1 MKNGPKKR
9 KLVLLAVTVLVLAAA
24 AGFVF
29 RPRLFPKTSGDQ
41 QTDSKAPDRI
51 YTAKKG
57 ELILGVMLTGS
68 VNAKTKHKL
77 AMEAPWGTKL
87 VKVVDENKEVKA
99 GEIVAE
105 YETYDLVL
113 RIDDLKVS
121 LDNRRKD
128 LEIAMDELAILIS
141 TNEADIRTAR
151 DNVSDAEAAYS
162 KYWRLEGPRDRDE
175 QQLKVDVLAFKYAG
189 NGVRR
194 NRYHLFLVVRRQ
206 NDRQH
211 YAFPPLRR

>member
-9 KLVLLAVTVLVLAAA
+9 KLVLLAVTVLVLAAT

-29 RPRLFPKTSGDQ
+29 RPRLFPKTSGDR

-87 VKVVDENKEVKA
+87 E
-99 GEIVAE
+99 
-105 YETYDLVL
+105 
-113 RIDDLKVS
+113 S
-121 LDNRRKD
+121 RR
-128 LEIAMDELAILIS
+128 
-141 TNEADIRTAR
+141 
-151 DNVSDAEAAYS
+151 
-162 KYWRLEGPRDRDE
+162 
-175 QQLKVDVLAFKYAG
+175 
-189 NGVRR
+189 
-194 NRYHLFLVVRRQ
+194 
-206 NDRQH
+206 
-211 YAFPPLRR
+211 

>member
-9 KLVLLAVTVLVLAAA
+9 KLILLALTVLVLAAV

-29 RPRLFPKTSGDQ
+29 RPRLFQKTSGEQ
-41 QTDSKAPDRI
+41 QSDSKAPDRI

-113 RIDDLKVS
+113 KIDDL
-121 LDNRRKD
+121 
-128 LEIAMDELAILIS
+128 
-141 TNEADIRTAR
+141 
-151 DNVSDAEAAYS
+151 
-162 KYWRLEGPRDRDE
+162 
-175 QQLKVDVLAFKYAG
+175 
-189 NGVRR
+189 
-194 NRYHLFLVVRRQ
+194 
-206 NDRQH
+206 
-211 YAFPPLRR
+211 